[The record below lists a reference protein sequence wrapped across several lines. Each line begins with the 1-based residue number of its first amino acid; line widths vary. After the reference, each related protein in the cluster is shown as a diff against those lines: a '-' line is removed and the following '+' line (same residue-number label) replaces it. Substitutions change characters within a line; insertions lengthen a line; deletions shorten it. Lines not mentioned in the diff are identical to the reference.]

1 MKNASSEDNRSNG
14 WNATCA
20 SSVLHPTRSLGVFTP
35 YFIYHTVFVN
45 RTYDTVVNTQFHNF
59 YGGSSARV
67 LCGIL
72 MKDIGRWLLLK
83 KYVGSSGGCWL
94 WFIIGR
100 RFVYYWFGFFRSLLV
115 VLYIMQT
122 LWWSDISYCF
132 FVVGCDIYGLFRS
145 YLGLLVRDPWDW
157 TAVLFSISSDSFGRC
172 WKCYII
178 LRSIYHADIM
188 VLSDELEI

>member
-72 MKDIGRWLLLK
+72 MKDIGR
-83 KYVGSSGGCWL
+83 
-94 WFIIGR
+94 
-100 RFVYYWFGFFRSLLV
+100 
-115 VLYIMQT
+115 
-122 LWWSDISYCF
+122 
-132 FVVGCDIYGLFRS
+132 
-145 YLGLLVRDPWDW
+145 
-157 TAVLFSISSDSFGRC
+157 
-172 WKCYII
+172 
-178 LRSIYHADIM
+178 
-188 VLSDELEI
+188 